1 MSIFDRLGNLGKGLI
16 QSTLNADSPI
26 SGDNSASRQAQ
37 LQQAFD
43 EGLLTAEEYRNRLR
57 ELSARLAAR
66 VKGEDVGAV
75 VGKPTPATESVSS
88 DPVLDAIRKS
98 KQATARAR
106 TTTAET
112 IPASGQKRSLD
123 TNSTD
128 VGEDREW
135 EVRGPVKRTL

>member
-16 QSTLNADSPI
+16 QSTLNPDSP
-26 SGDNSASRQAQ
+26 GAADNSASRQAQ

-57 ELSARLAAR
+57 ELSARLVAR
-66 VKGEDVGAV
+66 VKGEDVDTGAD
-75 VGKPTPATESVSS
+75 KLAAASEPAPA

-98 KQATARAR
+98 KQATSRARAPQM
-106 TTTAET
+106 ET

-123 TNSTD
+123 TQSAD

>member
-16 QSTLNADSPI
+16 QSTLNPDSPS

-66 VKGEDVGAV
+66 VKGEDVDTGAD
-75 VGKPTPATESVSS
+75 KPAAAPQAADT

-98 KQATARAR
+98 KQATSSVQSPR
-106 TTTAET
+106 AET

-123 TNSTD
+123 TQSAD